1 MTILETAIN
10 VIGQERDGLNLL
22 LANIPKDFTKIVE
35 LLLKMQGRLIVSGI
49 GKSGYIANKIAASVA
64 STGTH
69 ASYIHPAEAS
79 HGDLGMISKDD
90 VVMLLS
96 VSGETKE
103 LCDIINYCKRFQ
115 IPLIGM
121 TMKPQSILSQNA
133 DLLLKI
139 PEIQEAS
146 SIAAPTSSA
155 VMMLALGDALMV
167 SLYEAKGFSKDDF
180 KLLHPGGK
188 IGTNLLKVQDLMHIG
203 DTVPKVF
210 EDAIMSDVL
219 ITMTQ
224 KGFGTTAVI
233 NNSGILVGII
243 TDGDLRRHMHQN
255 MINMT
260 AKAVM
265 SPNPKRIRP
274 KLLAI
279 ESLIMMNNKNVT
291 SLLVVEDNDKL
302 CGIIHIHDLIRAGVG

>member
-1 MTILETAIN
+1 MNILETAIN
-10 VIGQERDGLNLL
+10 VIRQERESLNLL
-22 LANIPKDFTKIVE
+22 LDNIPQDFTKTVE
-35 LLLKMQGRLIVSGI
+35 LLLSMKGRLIVSGI

-79 HGDLGMISKDD
+79 HGDLGMISQDD

-96 VSGETKE
+96 ASGDTKE
-103 LCDIINYCKRFQ
+103 LCDIINYCKRFH

-121 TMKPQSILSQNA
+121 TMKPLSILAQNA
-133 DLLLKI
+133 DFLLKI
-139 PEIQEAS
+139 PEVQEAS

-155 VMMLALGDALMV
+155 VLMLALGDALMV

-188 IGTNLLKVQDLMHIG
+188 IGANLLKIRDLMHVGETIPQV
-203 DTVPKVF
+203 T

-219 ITMTQ
+219 IIMSQ
-224 KGFGTTAVI
+224 KGFGTTAVTD
-233 NNSGILVGII
+233 NNGKLLGII
-243 TDGDLRRHMHQN
+243 TDGDLRRHMESN
-255 MINMT
+255 LINQL
-260 AKAVM
+260 AKNVM
-265 SPNPKRIRP
+265 SINPQRVEP

-279 ESLIMMNNKNVT
+279 EALTIMNEKKIT
-291 SLLVVEDNDKL
+291 SLLVEENEKL
-302 CGIIHIHDLIRAGVG
+302 CGIIHIHDLIRGGVG